1 MRSDL
6 YPGAPSPENR
16 LLCLITFR
24 CIVADSRSRHYPIGR
39 SVCIE
44 KNLNGRADRA
54 HIRCANPQR
63 QERSFQALPLLSLAE
78 VAACFRRTLEA
89 EAPVHDE
96 DSATEA
102 SPSTSRSP
110 TVQAAVPNSLTSRR
124 FYFPEVRLVFTDR
137 AGAPRRI
144 CFGALSPACDGR
156 PGSCCHVGL
165 SELEA
170 MSALGLACLLA
181 RLALLRAW

>member
-6 YPGAPSPENR
+6 FPGAPSRENR
-16 LLCLITFR
+16 LLCLITSR

-39 SVCIE
+39 TVCIGR
-44 KNLNGRADRA
+44 NLNGRADRA

-63 QERSFQALPLLSLAE
+63 PERSFQALPLLSLAE

-89 EAPVHDE
+89 KAPVHDE

-110 TVQAAVPNSLTSRR
+110 TVQGCPEQSGAPGSRHR
-124 FYFPEVRLVFTDR
+124 QSGGSPPHLLRCFGSRLRVSALDR
-137 AGAPRRI
+137 A
-144 CFGALSPACDGR
+144 
-156 PGSCCHVGL
+156 
-165 SELEA
+165 A
-170 MSALGLACLLA
+170 MSACRNWKLCP
-181 RLALLRAW
+181 RLA

>member
-6 YPGAPSPENR
+6 FPGAPSRENR

-24 CIVADSRSRHYPIGR
+24 CIVADSRSRRYPIGR
-39 SVCIE
+39 TVCIG
-44 KNLNGRADRA
+44 KSLNGRADRA

-63 QERSFQALPLLSLAE
+63 PERSFQALPLLSLAE

-110 TVQAAVPNSLTSRR
+110 TVQGCPERPQLKEVL
-124 FYFPEVRLVFTDR
+124 FPRSEVNVYRQS
-137 AGAPRRI
+137 G
-144 CFGALSPACDGR
+144 GSP
-156 PGSCCHVGL
+156 PH
-165 SELEA
+165 
-170 MSALGLACLLA
+170 LL
-181 RLALLRAW
+181 

>member
-6 YPGAPSPENR
+6 FPGAPSPENR

-39 SVCIE
+39 TVCIG

-110 TVQAAVPNSLTSRR
+110 TVQAAVPNSLTSTR
-124 FYFPEVRLVFTDR
+124 FYFPEVRLAFTDR

-144 CFGALSPACDGR
+144 CFRCSVSRLR
-156 PGSCCHVGL
+156 VGDPDRA
-165 SELEA
+165 A
-170 MSALGLACLLA
+170 MSACRNWKLCP
-181 RLALLRAW
+181 RLA